1 MSSDEEPPELEDMT
15 ETLHARNAELK
26 EKADRREAKKKLD
39 EERKERDAGVQ
50 DKKFGAGLKRGF
62 FDQPKK
68 KPGEKKLPLV
78 KAKQPNQKP
87 LEIPEVQAA
96 MDYTM

>member
-39 EERKERDAGVQ
+39 EERK
-50 DKKFGAGLKRGF
+50 
-62 FDQPKK
+62 
-68 KPGEKKLPLV
+68 
-78 KAKQPNQKP
+78 
-87 LEIPEVQAA
+87 
-96 MDYTM
+96 